1 VPRTTITDVARA
13 AGVSKGAASKALN
26 GHKGV
31 SDDTRARV
39 HEAAAALGWSPN
51 AAARALSGAR
61 AGAVG
66 WALLRSPKT
75 ASVDPFFVEMF
86 SGVELELA
94 STDLSL
100 IVKLVFSPEQELD
113 LYRRWAAERRVDGV
127 MLTDIYVDDPRPDVL
142 QELELPLVGFFPGSP
157 AAVPTPGVPFVWADQ
172 ARSVHALLDH
182 AYGLGHRHLGWIEG
196 DPAKVAP
203 VLRQRLS
210 AAWAAEHGVE
220 ITTIFTDHS
229 PEQGAAAALEL
240 LARDRPPTFIVFD
253 NDVMALKGLSVC
265 LQAGMAVP
273 DDIALASFVD
283 SPLCAAS
290 TPALTALHHPI
301 ADQGRVMTRRLVE
314 VLAGDGAADDSG
326 TEVPPTVLVPRRSTG
341 TVRR

>member
-1 VPRTTITDVARA
+1 MPRTTITDVARA

-31 SDDTRARV
+31 SDVTRARV
-39 HEAAAALGWSPN
+39 HEAATALGWSPN

-66 WALLRSPKT
+66 WALLRSPKS

-100 IVKLVFSPEQELD
+100 IVKLVFSPEQEID

-127 MLTDIYVDDPRPDVL
+127 MLTDILVDDLRSQLL
-142 QELELPLVGFFPGSP
+142 QELELPLVAFCPGAPSDI
-157 AAVPTPGVPFVWADQ
+157 PTPGVPFVWADQ
-172 ARSVHALLDH
+172 SGSVDALLDH
-182 AYGLGHRHLGWIEG
+182 AYGLGHRRVGWIEG
-196 DPAKVAP
+196 DAAKVAP
-203 VLRQRLS
+203 VLRQQLS
-210 AAWAAEHGVE
+210 STWAARHGVE
-220 ITTIFTDHS
+220 LTTIFTDHS
-229 PEQGAAAALEL
+229 PEQGAAAALAL
-240 LARDRPPTFIVFD
+240 LGRDRPPTFIVFD
-253 NDVMALKGLSVC
+253 NDVMALNGLSTC
-265 LQAGMAVP
+265 LQAGLSVP

-290 TPALTALHHPI
+290 TPSLTALHHPI
-301 ADQGRVMTRRLVE
+301 ADQGRVMTRRLIE
-314 VLAGDGAADDSG
+314 VLGGGAGDDDRG
-326 TEVPPTVLVPRRSTG
+326 TEVPRTVLVPRRSTG
-341 TVRR
+341 PAPS